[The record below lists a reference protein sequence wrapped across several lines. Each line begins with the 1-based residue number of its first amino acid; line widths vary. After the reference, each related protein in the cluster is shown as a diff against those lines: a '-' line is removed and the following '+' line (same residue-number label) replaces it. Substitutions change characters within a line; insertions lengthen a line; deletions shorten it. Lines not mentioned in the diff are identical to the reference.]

1 MTPEKKFNP
10 NDYMIDLRGK
20 KYLPVNARLA
30 WFRAEHPTGSI
41 DNDVI
46 AIADM
51 VLMRARVIVDGVVIA
66 TGHATKRSGQ
76 GQTWAGREIEKA
88 ETAAMGRALAVAG
101 YGTMNADDELDDT
114 GYLSDAPVDKPARA
128 QLVTNAKTNLNPA
141 KPGRPTITPPEG
153 FTPHT
158 EAPADPDTDETTAND
173 IVSYI
178 EVRATSDGKPY
189 IVAEGGLTSFT
200 REPFRKAGIA
210 CDDWTTPGD
219 KHVLDK
225 PLLVR
230 YAEKNGYKNIV
241 EVEAA

>member
-10 NDYMIDLRGK
+10 NDYMTELRGK
-20 KYLPVNARLA
+20 KYLPVAARVA
-30 WFRAEHPTGSI
+30 WFRDNHPTGSI

-46 AIADM
+46 AVADM

-76 GQTWAGREIEKA
+76 GTTWAGREIEKA

-101 YGTMNADDELDDT
+101 YGTMNADDELDDN
-114 GYLSDAPVDKPARA
+114 GYLSDAPIDKPAA
-128 QLVTNAKTNLNPA
+128 QLVEKAKKNLGPA
-141 KPGRPTITPPEG
+141 PKARATVAPPEG

-158 EAPADPDTDETTAND
+158 EAPAEPDADETTAND

-178 EVRATSDGKPY
+178 EVRATEAGKNY
-189 IVAEGGLTSFT
+189 IVAEGGLVTFT
-200 REPFRKAGIA
+200 RKPFQDAGIDCA
-210 CDDWTTPGD
+210 GWTTAGE
-219 KHVLDK
+219 KHVLLK
-225 PLLVR
+225 PVLVR
-230 YAEKNGYKNIV
+230 YTEKNGHKTIT

>member
-141 KPGRPTITPPEG
+141 KPARPNAAPPEG
-153 FTPHT
+153 FAPQTD
-158 EAPADPDTDETTAND
+158 APADVPTGND
-173 IVSYI
+173 VATYI
-178 EVRATSDGKPY
+178 EVRENAKGQPY
-189 IVAEGGLTSFT
+189 IVAEGGLTSFS
-200 REPFRKAGIA
+200 REPFRKAGIP
-210 CDDWTTPGD
+210 CDDWTTPGV
-219 KHVLDK
+219 KHVL
-225 PLLVR
+225 PRPVLVR
-230 YAEKNGYKNIV
+230 YQDNGGYKTIM
-241 EVEAA
+241 EVEAVA